1 MEYIR
6 LGQIT
11 KTFGL
16 KGQVRCFSLTDFPA
30 QRFQLGTKLSL
41 LNEKTKERQE
51 VTVDYFRD
59 AGEAFFLGFEEWK
72 TIEQAEGYLGSFI
85 EIDQKLAPLPKGYY
99 RLQDLRGCAVLDETG
114 TKLGVVKDVLSYAP
128 TKTLQIG
135 RENQKDFYVPF
146 LAKEF
151 IVSVDIAK
159 KVIVIHV
166 IPGLL

>member
-30 QRFQLGTKLSL
+30 ERFQLGAKLSL
-41 LNEKTKERQE
+41 LNEKTSERKD
-51 VTVDYFRD
+51 VTIDYFRD
-59 AGEAFFLGFEEWK
+59 AGDAFFLGFAEWK
-72 TIEQAEGYLGSFI
+72 TIEEAEPYLGYFI
-85 EIDQKLAPLPKGYY
+85 EIDKKLAPLPKGYY
-99 RLQDLRGCAVLDETG
+99 RLQDLRGCEVRDEKG
-114 TKLGVVKDVLSYAP
+114 AKLGIVKDVLSYAP

-146 LAKEF
+146 LEKEF
-151 IVSVDIAK
+151 IVSVDVAQ